1 MSEKGS
7 IVFRVIAAVILVA
20 VMAGGV
26 FMAYQAGQAQ
36 GYALGVSTDGGSQAG
51 AAAPQ
56 THPVPFYPERMGYH
70 FFPFMGFFGF
80 IPLLIG
86 ICLFFGL
93 IRMILWGPRHHHYGP
108 WMYGPHGNY
117 PWHGE
122 PCDHPWNG
130 ENPWHKGE
138 PGTGQPPEQGDRE
151 KK

>member
-1 MSEKGS
+1 MSQKGS
-7 IVFRVIAAVILVA
+7 IIFRVIAAVILVA
-20 VMAGGV
+20 VMVGGV

-36 GYALGVSTDGGSQAG
+36 GYALGVSTTDGSQAG
-51 AAAPQ
+51 VVAPQ
-56 THPVPFYPERMGYH
+56 THPVPFSPGMMGHHY

-93 IRMILWGPRHHHYGP
+93 IRMIMWGPRHRHYGP
-108 WMYGPHGNY
+108 WMYGPQGNY

-122 PCDHPWNG
+122 PCDHPWHG
-130 ENPWHKGE
+130 EHPTEE
-138 PGTGQPPEQGDRE
+138 PGAGKPQGQED